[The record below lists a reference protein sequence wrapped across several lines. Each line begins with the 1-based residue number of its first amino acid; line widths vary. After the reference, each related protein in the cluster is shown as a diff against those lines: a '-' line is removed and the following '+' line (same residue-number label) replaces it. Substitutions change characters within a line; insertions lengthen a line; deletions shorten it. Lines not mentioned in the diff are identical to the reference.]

1 MDPIL
6 LSILTV
12 SLLLLLIFF
21 GLPIA
26 YSLAVSTLIMMVVSG
41 SGSDAWYIAEY
52 TFQSLDSI
60 DLIAVPMFIF
70 MGTIIAVSPAGKDIY
85 RALSLVLPIPGGLGV
100 ASVGGC
106 TVFSAMSGSSPATA
120 AAIGSSAIPEM
131 ISRGYPPALACG
143 LVVGGGTL
151 GILTPPSIV
160 LLLYGVVTG
169 TSIGKLFMG
178 GVVPAIMVA
187 IMFSMYVVWRMWR
200 YQKANP
206 EVLEISRRYDEQEG
220 KTKYPVLRVLPFFL
234 MVVMIMVALYGGWA
248 TPSELAS
255 VGAIASILL
264 VLVIYRVTSFEVWSR
279 LLLKTVR
286 DTSMVLI
293 IAAFAYYLGSFLSYN
308 GAVTAISSGLLDL
321 FGNKW
326 LTLLAVWLMMLV
338 LGTFLPPFAI
348 VVIVAPMFL
357 PFALDAGFDPVWFGV
372 LITLNMELGC
382 ITPPLGI
389 NLFVVK
395 SIANN
400 VSMKEIMKGSLP
412 FFFIIVFASLLLV
425 LFPQIVLWLPETMWQ
440 N

>member
-1 MDPIL
+1 MDPII
-6 LSILTV
+6 LSALTV
-12 SLLLLLIFF
+12 GLLLLLIFI

-26 YSLAVSTLIMMVVSG
+26 YSLAVSTLVMMIVTG
-41 SGSDAWYIAEY
+41 SGHDALYIAEY
-52 TFQSLDSI
+52 AFQSLDSI
-60 DLIAVPMFIF
+60 DLVAVPMFIF

-85 RALSLVLPIPGGLGV
+85 RALSLALPIPGGLGV

-106 TVFSAMSGSSPATA
+106 TIFSAMSGSSPATA

-131 ISRGYPPALACG
+131 NARGYPPALACG

-169 TSIGKLFMG
+169 TSIGQLFMA

-187 IMFSMYVVWRMWR
+187 AMFSLYVVWTMWR
-200 YQKANP
+200 YQAAHP
-206 EVLEISRRYDEQEG
+206 EVLEISRRYEEQEG
-220 KTKYPVLRVLPFFL
+220 RAKYPLLRVLPFFL
-234 MVVMIMVALYGGWA
+234 MVLMIMVALYGGWA

-255 VGAIASILL
+255 VGAVASILL
-264 VLVIYRVTSFEVWSR
+264 VLAIYRVTSFAVWSR

-308 GAVTAISSGLLDL
+308 GAVTAISSGLLEL

-357 PFALDAGFDPVWFGV
+357 PFVLESGFDPVWFGV

-395 SIANN
+395 SIASK
-400 VSMKEIMKGSLP
+400 VSMKEIMLGSLP
-412 FFFIIVFASLLLV
+412 FFFILVFASLLLV
-425 LFPQIVLWLPETMWQ
+425 LFPQIALWLPERMWGA
-440 N
+440 